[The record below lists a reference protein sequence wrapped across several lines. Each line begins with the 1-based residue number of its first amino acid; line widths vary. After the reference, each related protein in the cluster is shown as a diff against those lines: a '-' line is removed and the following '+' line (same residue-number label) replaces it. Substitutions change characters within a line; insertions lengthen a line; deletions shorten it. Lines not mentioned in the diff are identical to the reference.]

1 MDFDFLYG
9 KREERARYNE
19 EQIQRMLAE
28 KKTFCSSMG
37 DGLWALYVPIFRKK
51 ELVGMMQTGVFLRK
65 TPDRTTL
72 LKLWAKLTDNQTFEF
87 NPDFFKYART
97 LLDCPLVEGPVFRAL
112 QEIVELYARVVT
124 GEADPAVVCR
134 RTDELKLKVIAKHL
148 HHLFWL
154 ETLIKNNRFY
164 PPTWRVGKVT

>member
-1 MDFDFLYG
+1 MQPMSPSLIKTIHKSNPSDEGTRMSTEKEDWIRQAFPYYEMLRILSFYLDLEWWIISLENPDRWHEIRRHRRPDWPMDFDFLYG

-87 NPDFFKYART
+87 NPD
-97 LLDCPLVEGPVFRAL
+97 
-112 QEIVELYARVVT
+112 
-124 GEADPAVVCR
+124 
-134 RTDELKLKVIAKHL
+134 
-148 HHLFWL
+148 
-154 ETLIKNNRFY
+154 
-164 PPTWRVGKVT
+164 